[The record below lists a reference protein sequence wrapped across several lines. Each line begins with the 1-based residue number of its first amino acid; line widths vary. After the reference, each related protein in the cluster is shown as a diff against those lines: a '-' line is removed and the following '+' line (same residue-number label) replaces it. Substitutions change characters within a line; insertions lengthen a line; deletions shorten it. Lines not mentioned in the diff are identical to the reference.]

1 MSGQPSSAP
10 LSPSSHHWRRVAN
23 PAMQVIPI
31 HSLTS
36 RLGVRATIDTI
47 QCWPSASD
55 RCGPIPAH
63 PPAPGGDIID
73 SLLGQKV
80 KESHTIRADQ

>member
-23 PAMQVIPI
+23 PVMQVIPI

-47 QCWPSASD
+47 QRRVRRWASTSYAGLFSRFRRIEFD
-55 RCGPIPAH
+55 
-63 PPAPGGDIID
+63 PPGAQ
-73 SLLGQKV
+73 SFKV
-80 KESHTIRADQ
+80 FTMR